1 MPAPKMF
8 MQISNGNASSAQ
20 LANFN
25 ARTALVKAAASTAP
39 SSLNS
44 SMISR
49 IHNIKGGCG
58 GCGRG

>member
-1 MPAPKMF
+1 MPKKMF

-25 ARTALVKAAASTAP
+25 SKNALVKAASLTAP
-39 SSLNS
+39 TSLNS

-58 GCGRG
+58 GCGRS

>member
-8 MQISNGNASSAQ
+8 MQISNGNANSAQ
-20 LANFN
+20 LASFN
-25 ARTALVKAAASTAP
+25 AKTALVKAAALSAP

-49 IHNIKGGCG
+49 IHNIKSGCG
-58 GCGRG
+58 GCGRS